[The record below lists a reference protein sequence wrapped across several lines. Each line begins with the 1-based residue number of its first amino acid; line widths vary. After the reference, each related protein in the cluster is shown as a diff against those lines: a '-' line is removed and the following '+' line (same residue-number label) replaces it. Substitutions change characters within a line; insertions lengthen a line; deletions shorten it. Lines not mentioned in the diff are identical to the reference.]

1 MEYFNLKKKEIRKKL
16 FYKKNNIL
24 SNFGEELIN
33 SKLNL
38 IKKKPINIIQLGER
52 FKVNLL
58 NQKINLYQSIDGL
71 FKKQKG
77 FDAILSN
84 FDMQLYLAS
93 NDNIIE
99 QIYKSLNNNGLL
111 CFNLITE
118 NSFVTL
124 RKFFYEIDASVF
136 LGSYR
141 RFGPFHSIQNIIT
154 NLNNNNFKEIVVS
167 TENIELNY
175 DSLEKMRADFRE
187 FGISNYYLDK
197 TKFNKKFYIKSKEIF
212 DLIISKNNYFPIE
225 IEIATFTSWK

>member
-38 IKKKPINIIQLGER
+38 IKQKPINIIQLGER

-58 NQKINLYQSIDGL
+58 NPKINLYQSIDGL
-71 FKKQKG
+71 FKNQKA

-93 NDNIIE
+93 NDYIIE

-136 LGSYR
+136 IGSYR

-154 NLNNNNFKEIVVS
+154 NLKNNNFKEIVVS

-175 DSLEKMRADFRE
+175 NSLEKMRADFRE
-187 FGISNYYLDK
+187 FGISNYYPDK
-197 TKFNKKFYIKSKEIF
+197 TKFNKKFYLKSKEIF
-212 DLIISKNNYFPIE
+212 DLLISKNNYFPIE